1 MISKEQVEHI
11 AKLARLSLTEQEKT
25 KYQKE
30 LTNILD
36 YIEKLKK
43 TETND
48 SGQRKYSKENK
59 NVFRTDE
66 LVKENKA
73 EKKDLIN
80 LMPETKDNYLKVK
93 TVF

>member
-30 LTNILD
+30 LTIILD